1 MSTYEANR
9 YAFPATAITAGTF
22 DNARLSSGSVTQ
34 HVDLTALSASNLTSG
49 TIPNARYGTPTF
61 SGANITNLST
71 TTTTGTWTPTFSSG
85 SYDSLHGV
93 YQKVGQHVFCQFQA
107 RCTSNPSISGS
118 NADAHFNM
126 GGLPFTAISIS
137 AGHTNWLVGTG
148 QVFCRGQLSPAGTFD
163 VYVKDNSTGWGLH
176 SDQGYRHTQYF
187 GTTGG
192 YGGLRNYDVRN
203 IKNDGGGNTDEDWLY
218 GKIFY
223 VANS

>member
-49 TIPNARYGTPTF
+49 TIPDARYGTPTF

-71 TTTTGTWTPTFSSG
+71 TTVTGTWTPTFSSG
-85 SYDSLHGV
+85 SYSNISGH
-93 YQKVGQHVFCQFQA
+93 YQKVGQHVFCQFECQVTA
-107 RCTSNPSISGS
+107 NPSISGS

-126 GGLPFTAISIS
+126 GGLPFTSISIS
-137 AGHTNWLVGTG
+137 SGHTNWLVGTG
-148 QVFCRGQLSPAGTFD
+148 HMNSRVQINSNHD

-176 SDQGYRHTQYF
+176 SDQGYRQTAYF

-192 YGGLRNYDVRN
+192 YGGLRNYDMRAM
-203 IKNDGGGNTDEDWLY
+203 KNDDVNESWLY

>member
-49 TIPNARYGTPTF
+49 TIPDARYGTPTF

-71 TTTTGTWTPTFSSG
+71 ATVTGTWTPTFSSG
-85 SYDSLHGV
+85 SFTNITGH
-93 YQKVGQHVFCQFQA
+93 YQKVGKFVYCTYECQ
-107 RCTSNPSISGS
+107 CTANPSGTSVMT
-118 NADAHFNM
+118 M

-137 AGHTNWLVGTG
+137 SGHTSWIFIGTG
-148 QVFCRGQLSPAGTFD
+148 YIMSAGSFASGGSGGD
-163 VYVKDNSTGWGLH
+163 VYVKDNTTSWGIHQKQGWRN
-176 SDQGYRHTQYF
+176 SQYF
-187 GTTGG
+187 LTPGG
-192 YGGLRNYDVRN
+192 YGGIRANETGNLMRNN
-203 IKNDGGGNTDEDWLY
+203 ADERWMS
-218 GKIFY
+218 GRIFY